1 MNPNSL
7 EAGSRF
13 IASTM
18 HEVRTPLQTIIGTLE
33 LLLDTPLNK
42 EQLEYIHQIE
52 FSATSL
58 LGLANDVLDFTKISS
73 NNFKLEVHPFNLI
86 ELAERITD
94 LIAIECFNKNIE
106 IVVGEW
112 DEEESSED

>member
-1 MNPNSL
+1 
-7 EAGSRF
+7 
-13 IASTM
+13 M

-42 EQLEYIHQIE
+42 EQQEYIHQIE

-73 NNFKLEVHPFNLI
+73 NNFKLEPRPFNLI
-86 ELAERITD
+86 ELTERIID
-94 LIAIECFNKNIE
+94 LIAIECFNKKVEVIADIDGNIPKE
-106 IVVGEW
+106 IIGDPIRIQQVILNYKII
-112 DEEESSED
+112 